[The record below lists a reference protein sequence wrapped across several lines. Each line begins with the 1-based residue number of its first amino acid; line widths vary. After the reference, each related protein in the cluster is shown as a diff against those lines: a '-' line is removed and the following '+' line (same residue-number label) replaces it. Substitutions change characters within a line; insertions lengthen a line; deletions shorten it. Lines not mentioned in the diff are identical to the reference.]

1 MEEEDAGRPSIWSI
15 HPDSHPRFVVVCA
28 GTGIALGVLYLAQSW
43 PPWYWSWAG
52 GYDVAVDV
60 GHMGLTA
67 VSLAWT
73 AFNGREAMRIA
84 SESFKRKRFLEGVT
98 AGEAEERKALK
109 DFIESQG
116 EYLSPKKIIDFL
128 NRREAE
134 AHGIAQ
140 EDDETKGN
148 AMLDE

>member
-1 MEEEDAGRPSIWSI
+1 MARIEEDSERPSIWSI

-28 GTGIALGVLYLAQSW
+28 GMGILLGVLYVVQNWSW
-43 PPWYWSWAG
+43 PPSCWNWSG
-52 GYDVAVDV
+52 VYDVTVDA

-84 SESFKRKRFLEGVT
+84 SESFKKKRFNEGK
-98 AGEAEERKALK
+98 EEEREALRK
-109 DFIESQG
+109 YIMSQG
-116 EYLSPKKIIDFL
+116 DKLSFQELIAFL

-134 AHGIAQ
+134 ANGTARG
-140 EDDETKGN
+140 DNDPETN
-148 AMLDE
+148 A